1 MTKGEGVSLFE
12 ITSHDVGEYLQ
23 HLRAV
28 EGRPDTTIHR
38 NLESIRRF
46 CRFAL
51 EARHMASNPA
61 AEIKFTPK
69 RTRTAPKALTDQQE
83 ASLLNAV
90 RAGRAGL
97 VPRDHAIVRVLL
109 DTGIRLVHL
118 FLTRDGRPL
127 SARAV
132 QKMLATHART
142 ADLKDVSANTMR
154 DTYAKRLLHST
165 RDLALVA
172 RRLGHTRL
180 ETTVKY
186 VAFGQEDSPEKSQ
199 EDSIEHVSRREV

>member
-1 MTKGEGVSLFE
+1 LARLRLSDVQVQGEEVTLTIKGY
-12 ITSHDVGEYLQ
+12 D
-23 HLRAV
+23 R
-28 EGRPDTTIHR
+28 
-38 NLESIRRF
+38 
-46 CRFAL
+46 
-51 EARHMASNPA
+51 
-61 AEIKFTPK
+61 
-69 RTRTAPKALTDQQE
+69 
-83 ASLLNAV
+83 
-90 RAGRAGL
+90 GRARQIPL
-97 VPRDHAIVRVLL
+97 TEATRDAIQAYMNVRNPMPGV
-109 DTGIRLVHL
+109 VHL